1 MPKKVSPT
9 GYNPILPATLQD
21 DGPLPKLIAFDLDY
35 TLWPFWVDTH
45 VTAPLKATGQY
56 NKVHDRYKDVWSFY
70 PDHHVPMPQN

>member
-35 TLWPFWVDTH
+35 TLWFFSI
-45 VTAPLKATGQY
+45 QCE
-56 NKVHDRYKDVWSFY
+56 
-70 PDHHVPMPQN
+70 